1 MSSNDYYSV
10 VKTDKLQ
17 DIVSRSSKEPITSTT
32 PQEVDIFTSPLKKSA
47 IASYDK
53 IVAILSDNSLNNIE
67 KLSQIKQLKF
77 NFDSDFEKSQ
87 NKNTQRSI
95 PIENTVKGL
104 EGVTDTSPDEFE
116 NNDVHHKVLKTK
128 KNTSRDI
135 LEHFESRGLEFDNN
149 SFQINT
155 SNIEGLEGR
164 KIYMDDLLNHL
175 TKKTQKLSFG
185 EKNSYNIL
193 NKHFDLPQKY
203 IHNNILSLR
212 ESDKGRRYSDSTI
225 DQLGSGLLT
234 NFGKNAATF
243 KKIKKCK
250 HLGKQNPSKDKIQ
263 NKNKQRARYTPQ
275 NPQTNKQTKNQNK
288 IKWLV

>member
-135 LEHFESRGLEFDNN
+135 LEHFES
-149 SFQINT
+149 
-155 SNIEGLEGR
+155 
-164 KIYMDDLLNHL
+164 
-175 TKKTQKLSFG
+175 
-185 EKNSYNIL
+185 
-193 NKHFDLPQKY
+193 
-203 IHNNILSLR
+203 
-212 ESDKGRRYSDSTI
+212 
-225 DQLGSGLLT
+225 
-234 NFGKNAATF
+234 
-243 KKIKKCK
+243 
-250 HLGKQNPSKDKIQ
+250 
-263 NKNKQRARYTPQ
+263 
-275 NPQTNKQTKNQNK
+275 
-288 IKWLV
+288 